1 MDLWVDRFLAYLSV
15 EKGLSSNTL
24 SAYAQDLRK
33 FTSFLERRR
42 LEEIGRLQ
50 RKELLLFLSELRAA
64 SFSPSTLARTLS
76 TLRTFFRFLISEKQI
91 DHDPLEY
98 IHSPKPSLRLPKVLQ
113 PKEVAAL
120 LDLPKGEDP
129 VGRRNDAMIELL
141 YATGLRVS
149 ELVSLPVNAINL
161 ETGFLIT
168 RGKGS
173 KERIVPIGRC
183 AREKVERYLAG
194 SRPLLLK
201 TKHSPVLFINRSGKG
216 ISRQAFWMQLKGY
229 ARKAGIRRAITP
241 HMLRHSFASH
251 LLEGGADLRSVQML
265 LGHADIS
272 TTQIYTHVAREQ
284 LKKVHRKNHPRG

>member
-42 LEEIGRLQ
+42 LEEIGQLQ

-91 DHDPLEY
+91 DHDPLEH
-98 IHSPKPSLRLPKVLQ
+98 IHSPKPSLRLPKTLQ

-149 ELVSLPVNAINL
+149 ELVSLPVGAINL
-161 ETGFLIT
+161 ETGFLIAL
-168 RGKGS
+168 GKGS
-173 KERIVPIGRC
+173 KERIVPIGRY
-183 AREKVERYLAG
+183 AREKVERYLAV

-201 TKHSPVLFINRSGKG
+201 AKRSPVLFINRSGKG